1 MAVYVNN
8 ITINTGAYFSKD
20 FYLDNIDG
28 SSLNLVGYG
37 ASSYVRKHPSSL
49 NTAAEFTV
57 GFVDRDNGRIRLSL
71 SSNDTAK
78 IKPGRYVYDVLTTV
92 GVGTSEVKSIIIE
105 GSVLAR
111 EDYTT
116 ECVKTSYTYEGY
128 AALPTDSHIGLD
140 GSTGYTNLS
149 ITTSPYWDTVGLTS
163 MTEYGVVSLGH
174 WHNSCTNMDTLTTN
188 LQNSDFKTQIDSY
201 INNGGI
207 IFYIGEY
214 NGCGDTAAHNT
225 RLGLLGT
232 SMRLGTTTLSQ
243 SSAQLAITSNN
254 LPTTWS
260 HSATNSVIDGGTAL
274 YTISGTATVAYE
286 KVGNGAIVLVGD
298 SNGTSKDPS
307 TFYAGF
313 RELVNPS

>member
-28 SSLNLVGYG
+28 SSLNLAGYA

-49 NTAAEFTV
+49 NTTAEFTV

-71 SSNDTAK
+71 SSQDTTK

-92 GVGTSEVKSIIIE
+92 GIGTSEVKSIIIE

-116 ECVKTSYTYEGY
+116 ECVKTSYQYEGY

-174 WHNSCTNMDTLTTN
+174 WNNSCTNMDTLTTN

-225 RLGLLGT
+225 R
-232 SMRLGTTTLSQ
+232 
-243 SSAQLAITSNN
+243 
-254 LPTTWS
+254 
-260 HSATNSVIDGGTAL
+260 
-274 YTISGTATVAYE
+274 
-286 KVGNGAIVLVGD
+286 
-298 SNGTSKDPS
+298 
-307 TFYAGF
+307 
-313 RELVNPS
+313 

>member
-28 SSLNLVGYG
+28 SSLNLVGYA

-49 NTAAEFTV
+49 NTTAEFTV

-71 SSNDTAK
+71 SSQDTTK
-78 IKPGRYVYDVLTTV
+78 IKPGRYVYDVLTIV
-92 GVGTSEVKSIIIE
+92 GVGSTAVKNIIIE

-116 ECVKTSYTYEGY
+116 ECVKTVYTYEGF
-128 AALPTDSHIGLD
+128 AALPTDSHVGLD
-140 GSTGYTNLS
+140 GSTGFTNLS
-149 ITTSPYWDTVGLTS
+149 TTTSPYWTTVGLTS
-163 MTEYGVVSLGH
+163 MSDYGVIAMGH
-174 WHNSCTNMDTLTTN
+174 WDDSCTHMDTLTTN
-188 LQNSDFKTQIDSY
+188 LQNSDNLTKINSY
-201 INNGGI
+201 VNNGGI

-254 LPTTWS
+254 LPSTWS
-260 HSATNSVIDGGTAL
+260 HSATNSIIDGGTAL

-298 SNGTSKDPS
+298 SNGTSKNPS
-307 TFYAGF
+307 AFYAGF
-313 RELVNPS
+313 RELVDPN